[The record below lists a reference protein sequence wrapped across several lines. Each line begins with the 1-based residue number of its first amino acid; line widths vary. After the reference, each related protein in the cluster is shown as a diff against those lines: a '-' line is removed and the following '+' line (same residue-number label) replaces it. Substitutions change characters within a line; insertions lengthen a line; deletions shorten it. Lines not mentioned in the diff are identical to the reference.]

1 MHDFTKNGT
10 DIINHKM
17 GFYSVKMT
25 TDRWTIVSLA
35 YLLNTVHV
43 NACSVYAIN
52 NGLDPKKQ
60 NSFDFGLQLA
70 KSLVIPQ
77 IIRRQRN
84 EFTSVILRKISPFMQ
99 EKEIIRNSEIFQYLI
114 AMKGRKRC
122 RLFQREVQ
130 KLKKYKLKNL
140 TTQCQRCGETVS
152 NGHSIQTCL
161 HCEKCDLL
169 KEPWSFFCY
178 TEVSIFIIFFK

>member
-60 NSFDFGLQLA
+60 NSFDFGLQIVSYTVDNQA
-70 KSLVIPQ
+70 
-77 IIRRQRN
+77 
-84 EFTSVILRKISPFMQ
+84 T
-99 EKEIIRNSEIFQYLI
+99 
-114 AMKGRKRC
+114 
-122 RLFQREVQ
+122 
-130 KLKKYKLKNL
+130 KK
-140 TTQCQRCGETVS
+140 
-152 NGHSIQTCL
+152 
-161 HCEKCDLL
+161 
-169 KEPWSFFCY
+169 
-178 TEVSIFIIFFK
+178 